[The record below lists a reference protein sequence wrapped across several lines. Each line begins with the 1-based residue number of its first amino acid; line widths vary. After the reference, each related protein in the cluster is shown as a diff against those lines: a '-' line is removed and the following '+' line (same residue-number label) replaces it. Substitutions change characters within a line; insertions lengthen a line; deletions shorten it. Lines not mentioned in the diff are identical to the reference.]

1 MWIIHYY
8 SCTHFIQTKQTIFP
22 ILPSYLP
29 IQTPHC
35 ICLHASLSHDHCGA
49 FAVSTVFI
57 SASLMCTWFAFT
69 TLMLLHICPIS
80 LCMLSATVSWCTCCC
95 ATPLLCVSSE
105 QDLRQRAP
113 GKPSRR
119 QAAFEASHLTHLCF
133 KCYIS
138 NELTK

>member
-8 SCTHFIQTKQTIFP
+8 SCPHFIQTKQTIFP

-69 TLMLLHICPIS
+69 TLILLHICPIS
-80 LCMLSATVSWCTCCC
+80 LCMLWVGVRAAV
-95 ATPLLCVSSE
+95 PLLCFVSRLNRTSGSA
-105 QDLRQRAP
+105 RQESLQGGRR
-113 GKPSRR
+113 PSR
-119 QAAFEASHLTHLCF
+119 QAILHIYALNATLVM
-133 KCYIS
+133 
-138 NELTK
+138 N